1 MEVMNWLVEIALC
14 IGLIV
19 LAINLKADVRAVIMA
34 ATFYLAAVIRHG
46 KGNT

>member
-1 MEVMNWLVEIALC
+1 MEVMNWLVEIALY

-19 LAINLKADVRAVIMA
+19 LVNIKADVRAVIMA

>member
-19 LAINLKADVRAVIMA
+19 LVNIKADVRVVIMVA
-34 ATFYLAAVIRHG
+34 AFYLAAVIREG
-46 KGNT
+46 KR